1 MLKKIFVYLI
11 CGTALL
17 LPFRTRIIYAEIIAW
32 FLQLFYYIYY
42 STMKKILKE
51 IQYDKK

>member
-17 LPFRTRIIYAEIIAW
+17 LPFKARVIYAEIIAW

-51 IQYDKK
+51 LKYDKK